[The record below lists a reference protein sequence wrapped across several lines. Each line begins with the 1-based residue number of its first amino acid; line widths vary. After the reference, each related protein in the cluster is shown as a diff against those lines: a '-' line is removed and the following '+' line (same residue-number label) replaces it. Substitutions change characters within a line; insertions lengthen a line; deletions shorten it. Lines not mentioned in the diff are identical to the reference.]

1 MTRLLPAVWCGAALL
16 LVGCTAGATL
26 SPPASRS
33 ASPGPTLRASP
44 PPTPGALSTCPPS
57 RPENALSVFA
67 RPGGAPD
74 DLAPA
79 ADGGLWI
86 SDQPNGRITR
96 LDATGAVVTRMVDPR
111 GPEGIVPQPDGTLIV
126 AEQGPDR
133 VVVLRPPSALPV
145 TVLARLQPVPG
156 RLGLDSIAA
165 DRGHNRLLIPD
176 SARGAL
182 RAMPLGGG
190 PLSTLATGLGRPVDA
205 LAGPD
210 GFVYVAAENAP
221 GLARVPPDGGE
232 PVAVSSLDD
241 LDDLVAAGALLYAT
255 DLADGTVRAV
265 DPRSGETRVLV
276 TGIAQPQGLARLADG
291 RLAVSDAIRGLVLT
305 FAACEQNS

>member
-1 MTRLLPAVWCGAALL
+1 ML
-16 LVGCTAGATL
+16 
-26 SPPASRS
+26 
-33 ASPGPTLRASP
+33 
-44 PPTPGALSTCPPS
+44 
-57 RPENALSVFA
+57 A

-86 SDQPNGRITR
+86 SDQPNSRITR
-96 LDATGAVVTRMVDPR
+96 LDAAGAVVLRMVDPR

-133 VVVLRPPSALPV
+133 VVVLRPPSATPV
-145 TVLARLQPVPG
+145 SVLARLQPVPG
-156 RLGLDSIAA
+156 RLGLDSIEA

-176 SARGAL
+176 SGRGAL

-205 LAGPD
+205 VPGPD

-221 GLARVPPDGGE
+221 GLARVPWDGGE
-232 PVAVSSLDD
+232 PVAVSSLGD
-241 LDDLVAAGALLYAT
+241 LDDVLAAGLLLYVT

-265 DPRSGETRVLV
+265 DPQSGESRILV
-276 TGIAQPQGLARLADG
+276 TGVAQPQGLARLADG
-291 RLAVSDAIRGLVLT
+291 RLAVSDSIRGLVLT
-305 FAACEQNS
+305 FAAC